1 MEYASQGG
9 RINTDFTDNVGG
21 VDCSDNEVNIKI
33 LLNQL
38 VAAGDLTLKQRN
50 QMLYEMTDD
59 VAQIV
64 ITNAYR
70 QSQSISVTSF
80 RGSEQLERAAALYSG
95 TGAGRQAGPC
105 AGVPAI

>member
-1 MEYASQGG
+1 
-9 RINTDFTDNVGG
+9 DNVGG

-80 RGSEQLERAAALYSG
+80 RGSEQLKEQQRFIQGL
-95 TGAGRQAGPC
+95 
-105 AGVPAI
+105 